1 MNAAKYIHV
10 LNTHLMPQL
19 HQWHPEGNG
28 KYQQD
33 NAPCHKARLVTETL
47 QEAGVH
53 VMAWPP
59 FSPDL
64 SPIENLWAIVKRKLH
79 IASYTSVNE
88 MVERIMD
95 ICHND
100 ASIKEAC
107 VKLIESMSRR
117 IHWYIQAKDAVLKYK
132 F

>member
-28 KYQQD
+28 INQHD

-47 QEAGVH
+47 QEADVH

-59 FSPDL
+59 YSPDL
-64 SPIENLWAIVKRKLH
+64 FPIENLWAIVKRKLH

-88 MVERIMD
+88 MVQRIMD
-95 ICHND
+95 IWHYD

-107 VKLIESMSRR
+107 VKLIESM
-117 IHWYIQAKDAVLKYK
+117 Q
-132 F
+132 